1 MAGIYIHI
9 PFCKKKCHYCNFYSI
24 PSTKHKDDLIRALH
38 RELILQKR
46 YPGESIST
54 IYFGGGTPSLLSMDE
69 IKRLTDT
76 VYTNYQIEK
85 IPEITLEVNPDDIS
99 IQKVKELKTTPIN
112 RISIGVQSFFQQD
125 LNYLNRIHDTEQAE
139 YAVKALQDAG
149 FENMSIDLIYGIPS
163 LGQEHWRKNLLKAV
177 DMQVPHI
184 SAYAITVEPNTN
196 LDVLIRHEKLQPV
209 SEAETAQQ
217 FRFVM
222 GFLREKNYLHYEISN
237 FCLPGFESKHNKS
250 YWENIPYLGIGP
262 SAHSFNM
269 VSRQWNCSNL
279 TEYMAAIS
287 DNKIPCETE
296 ILTINQKYNEYV
308 MMSFRTSRG
317 VSFQQLKDL
326 FGDAYLAYFRNTL
339 KHYENSDRLVLSNDI
354 ISLTDEGKLFADSI
368 IADFFIVDSERE

>member
-24 PSTKHKDDLIRALH
+24 PSTKRKD
-38 RELILQKR
+38 ELISSLHKELKLQKE
-46 YPGESIST
+46 YLGETIGT
-54 IYFGGGTPSLLSMDE
+54 IYFGGGTPSLLSGDE

-76 VYTNYQIEK
+76 VYTNYQTEK
-85 IPEITLEVNPDDIS
+85 NPEITLEVNPDDIS
-99 IQKVKELKTTPIN
+99 IQKIRELQTTAIN
-112 RISIGVQSFFQQD
+112 RISIGVQSFFHQD

-149 FENMSIDLIYGIPS
+149 FENISIDLIYGIPT
-163 LGQEHWRKNLLKAV
+163 LGQEHWKKNLLKAV
-177 DMQVPHI
+177 EMQVSHI
-184 SAYAITVEPNTN
+184 SSYAITVEPDTN

-222 GFLREKNYLHYEISN
+222 DFLRRKNYLHYEISN

-250 YWENIPYLGIGP
+250 YWENIPYVGIGP
-262 SAHSFNM
+262 SAHSFNK

-279 TEYMAAIS
+279 NEYIAAIS
-287 DNKIPCETE
+287 DNKIPCEAE

-326 FGDAYLAYFRNTL
+326 FGDSYLAYFRNTL
-339 KHYENSDRLVLSNDI
+339 KQYENSDRLAFSDDI

-368 IADFFIVDSERE
+368 IADFFIVDSERK